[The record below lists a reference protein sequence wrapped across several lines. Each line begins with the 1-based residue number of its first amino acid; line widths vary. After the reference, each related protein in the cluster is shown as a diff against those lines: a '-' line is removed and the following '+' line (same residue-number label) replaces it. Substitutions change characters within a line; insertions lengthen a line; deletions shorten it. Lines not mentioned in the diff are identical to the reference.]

1 MADKQ
6 AGPTIYTALI
16 MPLSSHATF
25 PKPQPP
31 GTPGQPPSG
40 GGGQPP
46 RPDHGL
52 PGELPRPEHPIF
64 LPLPPGLLPPQ
75 IDNELPGAQP
85 HPEHPIARPPG
96 GGQPPSGGSPP
107 KPDQGLPGSQPRPDQ
122 GLPGPQPKPEHPI
135 VLPPDNGGWAPIF
148 IWGPNDPRPTP
159 PIEIPPDGTTEDG
172 AEIKFKAIWT
182 PDNGW
187 QTIGVIVPSEE
198 GAGEGKPHPTPSA
211 KK

>member
-6 AGPTIYTALI
+6 TGPTVYTALI

-31 GTPGQPPSG
+31 QQPGQPRPPS
-40 GGGQPP
+40 GGQPP
-46 RPDHGL
+46 RPDHTL
-52 PGELPRPEHPIF
+52 PGDLPRPEHPIF

-75 IDNELPGAQP
+75 IDNSLPP
-85 HPEHPIARPPG
+85 W
-96 GGQPPSGGSPP
+96 QPPAAGSSPSPPRPDQGLPPVTGSPP
-107 KPDQGLPGSQPRPDQ
+107 KPDQGLPGSQPH
-122 GLPGPQPKPEHPI
+122 PEHPI

-187 QTIGVIVPSEE
+187 QTIGVIVPGE
-198 GAGEGKPHPTPSA
+198 EGKPHPSPSA

>member
-6 AGPTIYTALI
+6 VGPTVYTALI

-31 GTPGQPPSG
+31 QQPGQPRPPTA
-40 GGGQPP
+40 GGQPP
-46 RPDHGL
+46 RPDHTL

-64 LPLPPGLLPPQ
+64 LPLPPGILPPQ
-75 IDNELPGAQP
+75 IDNALPGAQP

-96 GGQPPSGGSPP
+96 GGGQPQPPVAGTPP
-107 KPDQGLPGSQPRPDQ
+107 Q
-122 GLPGPQPKPEHPI
+122 PEHPI
-135 VLPPDNGGWAPIF
+135 VLPPETEGGWGPIY
-148 IWGPNDPRPTP
+148 IWGGGPGARP
-159 PIEIPPDGTTEDG
+159 PIEVPPDGATEDG
-172 AEIKFKAIWT
+172 ADIKFKAIWS

-187 QTIGVIVPSEE
+187 QTIGVIVP
-198 GAGEGKPHPTPSA
+198 GEDGKPHPTPSA

>member
-1 MADKQ
+1 MADKTQ
-6 AGPTIYTALI
+6 GRVVYTALI

-31 GTPGQPPSG
+31 GTPGQPQPPVS
-40 GGGQPP
+40 GQPPRPDHTLPGDLPRPEHPIWFPLPPDAPLPPYVDNILPGDLP

-52 PGELPRPEHPIF
+52 PG
-64 LPLPPGLLPPQ
+64 
-75 IDNELPGAQP
+75 D
-85 HPEHPIARPPG
+85 
-96 GGQPPSGGSPP
+96 
-107 KPDQGLPGSQPRPDQ
+107 QPRPDH
-122 GLPGPQPKPEHPI
+122 GLPGDQPKPEHPI

-159 PIEIPPDGTTEDG
+159 PIAIPPDGTTEDG

-187 QTIGVIVPSEE
+187 QTVGVIVP
-198 GAGEGKPHPTPSA
+198 GEGSKPHPSPAA